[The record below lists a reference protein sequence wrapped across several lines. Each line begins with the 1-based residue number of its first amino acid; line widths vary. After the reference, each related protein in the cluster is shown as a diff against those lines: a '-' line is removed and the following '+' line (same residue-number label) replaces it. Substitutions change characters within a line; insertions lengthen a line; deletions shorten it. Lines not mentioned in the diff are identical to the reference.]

1 MKKALALVT
10 VLILLF
16 GCVSVSA
23 EGAEGLTEVRCDGW
37 RFSVRIPAGMKAV
50 PYEYRDPDDDER
62 TIGGGLE
69 ISGEGTDG
77 LPQLWILRRDHAFNN
92 PYFYLTGFWWDDLNN
107 KDMLF
112 EDTGFALSEHGGI
125 TLYGSGCRFLG
136 DDNKETF
143 REYRFIPYR
152 DDRGTEFVL
161 RCAVQEEEAAIA
173 LLDTIVR
180 NYQPDGEKEQADATF
195 LPAQEEPDLQN
206 GTFGVSFED
215 LDRLETDGYCTAV
228 LYTTDHFSA
237 EDVRAMKPG
246 DTLRVNGRTCTLTD
260 IDEPSG
266 EVEIDLKE
274 ADAGQ
279 SFWGTVFIPNETED
293 RYVLYLMDDWYS
305 VSRVGSVRVDASQ
318 AVAFYDMP
326 GMEEPELLHENV
338 FSTESVIRT
347 LTELS
352 PYNTTCTLEDGRVV
366 RIDAGSYPVGPVD
379 PFIPV
384 DP

>member
-1 MKKALALVT
+1 M
-10 VLILLF
+10 
-16 GCVSVSA
+16 
-23 EGAEGLTEVRCDGW
+23 
-37 RFSVRIPAGMKAV
+37 
-50 PYEYRDPDDDER
+50 
-62 TIGGGLE
+62 
-69 ISGEGTDG
+69 
-77 LPQLWILRRDHAFNN
+77 
-92 PYFYLTGFWWDDLNN
+92 
-107 KDMLF
+107 
-112 EDTGFALSEHGGI
+112 
-125 TLYGSGCRFLG
+125 
-136 DDNKETF
+136 
-143 REYRFIPYR
+143 
-152 DDRGTEFVL
+152 
-161 RCAVQEEEAAIA
+161 
-173 LLDTIVR
+173 
-180 NYQPDGEKEQADATF
+180 EQAAAKF
-195 LPAQEEPDLQN
+195 LPVQEEPDLVS

-215 LDRLETDGYCTAV
+215 LDRFETDGYCTAV
-228 LYTTDHFSA
+228 LYTTDSFRA